1 MCCKFIQ
8 ILTYQITGKNK
19 SLHILND
26 SQTSKCNESHKL
38 SIRYRCFF
46 LLQIWL
52 KAIICL
58 PFFFF
63 FFKHILVERFDVLK
77 GFWLGKGVTG
87 NRSVDTGHCILT
99 TKETEDEET
108 NHRHPKSD
116 CEVKCW
122 YYCESKRKSNF

>member
-1 MCCKFIQ
+1 M
-8 ILTYQITGKNK
+8 ILKQVSVMSLTSFPSDTGVFFFYRYGWR
-19 SLHILND
+19 L
-26 SQTSKCNESHKL
+26 L
-38 SIRYRCFF
+38 S
-46 LLQIWL
+46 
-52 KAIICL
+52 ACL
-58 PFFFF
+58 FFF